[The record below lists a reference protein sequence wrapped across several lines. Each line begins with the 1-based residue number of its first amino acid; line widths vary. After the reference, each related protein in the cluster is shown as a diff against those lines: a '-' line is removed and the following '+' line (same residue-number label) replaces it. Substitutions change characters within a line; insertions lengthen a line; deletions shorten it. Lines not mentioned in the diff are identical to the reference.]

1 MSGSGGMDRKNKK
14 SSRAQVWEEAG
25 GEFYQESYPGASAS
39 ASTDN
44 PDSDAVAHRDAAA
57 HLATLL
63 PSKQAQHTM
72 GKATTRRSRNE
83 GKQSTRK
90 RTGTRSRFNNT
101 VRRESNIHDIHIS
114 LPDFSVEN
122 IPNEERT
129 WEEIMQIKAMPVNM
143 AQKRELKAKLKS
155 ATKLRLQGLEQLKW
169 QRRKFWQ
176 QCKSNWKEFYSKME
190 LWQGSLKTIEGNFG
204 IGVVSYFLFV
214 KWLMFL
220 NIIIFALTF
229 FLIVLPTIV
238 LERSPSKIC
247 NPDDR
252 NGSTV
257 ECCAL
262 DYDKKTSSSI
272 NLYDLVQGTGWMERT
287 LLFYGYYADDIY
299 TLDKEYNLYYDLPFA
314 YVVTAVLYFLVS
326 LIAIV
331 KSAARGF
338 RERIIEGEGQFYQY
352 CNLVFG
358 GWDFCIDKPKG
369 AENKH
374 KAIFNEIKGCLETEK
389 IEAEKQNRSKKEKC
403 RLLFSRTM
411 VNIGIII
418 LLLLS
423 MLTIYFVFTMSRS
436 LLEKP
441 ISSKQHFKLFFEY
454 MPSLVI
460 VSLNLLLPLL
470 FSFLVTFEHYSPI
483 VVVRISLMRTI
494 FLRLSSLM
502 VLGASIYRLV
512 SCDDD
517 RPDRCTCQEK
527 GPLCWETYVGQQFY
541 KLAVTNALTGIAVT
555 FFVNFP
561 RAMLAQHFENY
572 RFFKFIGEQQFE
584 LPNHVLDV
592 VYSQTLCWIGS
603 FYSPLLP
610 AFATIHCFLT
620 FYVKKFACLINSRPP
635 SQVYRTSR
643 SNYMFMAVLLV
654 SFVSAAIAVGYS
666 MAEVVPSRSCGPFK
680 GDEPVWTTVWT
691 AFYKLPSWI
700 QNFIFFLGTAGFTL
714 PTIVVLLL
722 ALYYYNAVTAANR
735 QMVLVLRRQLVLE
748 GHDKQF
754 LLSRLSTIIK
764 QQQQERLKN
773 NITAPPPPEFDTLL
787 PPPPPEVIN
796 NTS

>member
-1 MSGSGGMDRKNKK
+1 MSGSGGADRKSKK
-14 SSRAQVWEEAG
+14 GNRAQVWEEAG
-25 GEFYQESYPGASAS
+25 GEFYQESYPGATT
-39 ASTDN
+39 STSNENADTA
-44 PDSDAVAHRDAAA
+44 DAAAHRDAAA
-57 HLATLL
+57 HLATML

-90 RTGTRSRFNNT
+90 RTGNRSRFNT
-101 VRRESNIHDIHIS
+101 VRRESNINDVHVS
-114 LPDFSVEN
+114 VLPDFAVEN

-155 ATKLRLQGLEQLKW
+155 ATKLRLQGFEQLKW

-176 QCKSNWKEFYSKME
+176 RCKSNWKEFYTKLE

-229 FLIVLPTIV
+229 FLIVLPSAI
-238 LERSPSKIC
+238 LEPGQLGQCDPAAEDENNTSIA
-247 NPDDR
+247 
-252 NGSTV
+252 
-257 ECCAL
+257 CCA
-262 DYDKKTSSSI
+262 DKYQNYTSS
-272 NLYDLVQGTGWMERT
+272 NNFFYDLVQGTGWMEKT
-287 LLFYGYYADDIY
+287 LLFYGYYTNDIY
-299 TLDKEYNLYYDLPFA
+299 TLNKEYKLFYDLPFA
-314 YVVTAVLYFLVS
+314 YLVTALLYFLVS

-352 CNLVFG
+352 CNLIFG
-358 GWDFCIDKPKG
+358 GWDFCIDKLKG

-374 KAIFNEIKGCLETEK
+374 KAIYNEIKGCLEAERLET
-389 IEAEKQNRSKKEKC
+389 EKQNRSKKEKC
-403 RLLFSRTM
+403 QLLFSRSM
-411 VNIGIII
+411 VNTGIIV
-418 LLLLS
+418 LLLVS
-423 MLTIYFVFTMSRS
+423 MVTIYLVFTLSRS
-436 LLEKP
+436 LLREYQKAEK
-441 ISSKQHFKLFFEY
+441 HFLLFFEF
-454 MPSLVI
+454 MPSLMI

-470 FSFLVTFEHYSPI
+470 FSFLVTFERYSPI
-483 VVVRISLMRTI
+483 VVVRITLLRTI
-494 FLRLSSLM
+494 FLRLSSLG

-512 SCDDD
+512 SCD
-517 RPDRCTCQEK
+517 RRNGCNCEEEV
-527 GPLCWETYVGQQFY
+527 PLCWETYVGQQFY

-561 RAMLAQHFENY
+561 RAMLAKHFENC
-572 RFFKFIGEQQFE
+572 RFLKFIGEQQFE

-610 AFATIHCFLT
+610 AFAVIHCFLT

-643 SNYMFMAVLLV
+643 SNYMFMAVLLI
-654 SFVSAAIAVGYS
+654 SFVAAAIAVGYS
-666 MAEVVPSRSCGPFK
+666 LAEVKPSRACGPFK
-680 GDEPVWTTVWT
+680 GDEPVWNTVKLSF
-691 AFYKLPSWI
+691 AKLPSWI
-700 QNFIFFLGTAGFTL
+700 QGFAFFLGTAGFTM
-714 PTIVVLLL
+714 PTIVILLL

-773 NITAPPPPEFDTLL
+773 AIPPPPSEFDTLL
-787 PPPPPEVIN
+787 PPPPPEVMN
-796 NTS
+796 SS